1 MNEINDIHK
10 NGAINQ
16 EKPGLLL
23 VSDII
28 PDNLNILPL
37 HSRPLFPGLTLPL
50 TFTGEKF
57 IHEIQF
63 AIEKDKNFMGVV
75 FTKNNNP
82 EEEKKVELYDV
93 GTLIK
98 IIKIIQ
104 ISEDTAHLIIQSISR
119 FKKIREIH
127 HPEFIR
133 WTIKAIREDEVELTD
148 MLKAYTLSIMSTV
161 KELISLNPLMKEQLK
176 MVLSQI
182 SYEQPGLAMDLIA
195 QMLSA
200 DPHELQEI
208 LETFDLHKRAEKL
221 LFLLRKEIELT
232 QLQDKIQKQINEKI
246 TKQQKEFFLREQLK
260 AIKKELGLEKD
271 DKTAEIE
278 KFEQKIKSLKL
289 PQEAQQVIEEELEK
303 LRILEPISAEFN
315 VTRTYLTVLT
325 NLPWGKYSQ
334 DNLDIQKAREI
345 LDRDHYGLEDVKQRI
360 LEVISTI
367 IKRGKVA
374 GSILCLVGPPGVGK
388 TSVGRSIA
396 NALDR
401 KFYRFSVGG
410 MRDEAE
416 IKGHRRTYIG
426 AMPGK
431 IIQSLKRT
439 GTSNPVIMLD
449 EIDKIGIS
457 YQGDPASALLEV
469 LDPEQNHAFLDH
481 YLDVH
486 YDLSN
491 ILFITTA
498 NQLDTIPLPLLDRM
512 EIIKL
517 PGYIL
522 EDKVEIAKKYLI
534 PKQRKEHGLISRDI
548 IITEGAIKRI
558 AGEYAREA
566 GVRNLENQI
575 KKIMRK
581 TTLMQAE
588 KGVQK
593 VIVNRNNLEEFLGIP
608 LYKTEQ
614 LYKKKRPG
622 VVLGLAW
629 TPLGGTT
636 LYIEATAIL
645 SKTPGFQQ
653 TGQLGKVM
661 QESSLIAYSYV
672 RSFIDK
678 HHHEKSIKSFFSRN
692 YIHLH
697 VPAGATPKD
706 GPSAGITM
714 ALALYS
720 LALNKPIRQ
729 DIAMTGELSLTGK
742 ILPIGG
748 VKEKTIAAQRVG
760 IREIILPAEN
770 RADFEELNLKIKEGI
785 HKVHFLEYFEELL
798 PIVFAKPPLRE

>member
-1 MNEINDIHK
+1 MKEFDINTPPDK
-10 NGAINQ
+10 DKQ
-16 EKPGLLL
+16 GLLL

-37 HSRPLFPGLTLPL
+37 YSRPVFPGITLPI
-50 TFTGEKF
+50 TFNGES
-57 IHEIQF
+57 HAEEIRY
-63 AIEKDKNFMGVV
+63 AIEKDSNFLGVSLVKNSEQQKNGV
-75 FTKNNNP
+75 FRLHETGSI
-82 EEEKKVELYDV
+82 L
-93 GTLIK
+93 K
-98 IIKIIQ
+98 IIKIIH
-104 ISEDTAHLIIQSISR
+104 IADDSAHLIVQAISR
-119 FKKIREIH
+119 FKKVREIR
-127 HPEFIR
+127 HPDFTR
-133 WTIKAIREDEVELTD
+133 WTVTPIRDDDSELSDT
-148 MLKAYTLSIMSTV
+148 LKAYTLSVMTNV

-176 MVLSQI
+176 IVLSQI
-182 SYEQPGLAMDLIA
+182 SYEKPGLVMDLIA

-200 DPHELQEI
+200 DASELQEI
-208 LETFDLHKRAEKL
+208 LETYDLNRRAEKL
-221 LFLLRKEIELT
+221 LLLLRKEIELA
-232 QLQDKIQKQINEKI
+232 QLQEKIQKQIDEKI
-246 TKQQKEFFLREQLK
+246 NRQQKEFFLREQLK

-278 KFEQKIKSLKL
+278 KKIKSLTL
-289 PQEAQQVIEEELEK
+289 PAETLQVIQEELDK
-303 LRILEPISAEFN
+303 LRILEPASAEFH
-315 VTRTYLTVLT
+315 VTRTYLTTLT
-325 NLPWGKYSQ
+325 ELPWGLYSR
-334 DNLDIQKAREI
+334 DNMDIKKAREI
-345 LDRDHYGLEDVKQRI
+345 LDKEHFGLEDVKQRI

-367 IKRGKVA
+367 IKRGRVA

-396 NALDR
+396 NALNR

-469 LDPEQNHAFLDH
+469 LDPEQNQSFLDH
-481 YLDVH
+481 YLDVR

-498 NQLDTIPLPLLDRM
+498 NQLDTIPSPLLDRM

-522 EDKVEIAKKYLI
+522 EDKVEIAKKFLI
-534 PKQRKEHGLISRDI
+534 PKQRKEHGLLTKDVSISD
-548 IITEGAIKRI
+548 GAIKRI
-558 AGEYAREA
+558 AGQYAREA

-575 KKIMRK
+575 KKIMRQ
-581 TTLMQAE
+581 TTLLQTE
-588 KGVQK
+588 KGIHKVRVNQK
-593 VIVNRNNLEEFLGIP
+593 NLEEFLGKPI
-608 LYKTEQ
+608 YKTEQ
-614 LYKKKRPG
+614 LYTRQKPG
-622 VVLGLAW
+622 IVLGLAW

-636 LYIEATAIL
+636 LYVEASSVM
-645 SKTPGFQQ
+645 SKSAGFQQ

-661 QESSLIAYSYV
+661 QESSHIAYSYV
-672 RSFIDK
+672 RSYIDK
-678 HHHEKSIKSFFSRN
+678 HHHEKSVKTFFREN
-692 YIHLH
+692 HIHLH

-720 LALNKPIRQ
+720 LALNKVVRR

-748 VKEKTIAAQRVG
+748 VKEKTIAARRVG
-760 IREIILPAEN
+760 LRELILPSEN
-770 RADFEELNLKIKEGI
+770 RPDYEDLNPKITEGI
-785 HKVHFLEYFEELL
+785 DKVHFVDYFEEVI
-798 PIVFAKPPLRE
+798 PIAFPDLQKE

>member
-1 MNEINDIHK
+1 MKENDINANTDK
-10 NGAINQ
+10 DQ
-16 EKPGLLL
+16 KGLLL

-37 HSRPLFPGLTLPL
+37 YNRPVFPGITLPI
-50 TFTGEKF
+50 TFNGQSHVE
-57 IHEIQF
+57 EIRF
-63 AIEKDKNFMGVV
+63 AIEKDSNFLGVSLV
-75 FTKNNNP
+75 KHTDSQKHENLHLH
-82 EEEKKVELYDV
+82 ETGSIL
-93 GTLIK
+93 K

-104 ISEDTAHLIIQSISR
+104 MTDDSAHLIVQAISR
-119 FKKIREIH
+119 FKKVREIH
-127 HPEFIR
+127 HPVFTR
-133 WTIKAIREDEVELTD
+133 WTVTPIQDIEDKMSD
-148 MLKAYTLSIMSTV
+148 SLKAYTLSVMTNV
-161 KELISLNPLMKEQLK
+161 KELIALNPLMKEQLK

-182 SYEQPGLAMDLIA
+182 SYDNPGLVMDLIA

-200 DPHELQEI
+200 EASELQEI
-208 LETFDLHKRAEKL
+208 LETFDLNLRAEKL
-221 LFLLRKEIELT
+221 LLLLRKEIELA
-232 QLQDKIQKQINEKI
+232 QLQEKIQKQIDEKI
-246 TKQQKEFFLREQLK
+246 NKQQKEFFLREQLK

-278 KFEQKIKSLKL
+278 KIEEKIKSLTL
-289 PQEAQQVIEEELEK
+289 SAEALQVVQEELDK
-303 LRILEPISAEFN
+303 LRILEPASAEFH
-315 VTRTYLTVLT
+315 VTRTYLTTLT
-325 NLPWGKYSQ
+325 DLPWGFYSQ
-334 DNLDIQKAREI
+334 DNLDIHKAREI
-345 LDRDHYGLEDVKQRI
+345 LDKEHFGLEDVKQRI

-367 IKRGKVA
+367 IKRGRVA

-469 LDPEQNHAFLDH
+469 LDPEQNQSFLDH
-481 YLDVH
+481 YLDVR

-498 NQLDTIPLPLLDRM
+498 NQLDTIPSPLLDRM

-522 EDKVEIAKKYLI
+522 EDKVEIAKKFLI
-534 PKQRKEHGLISRDI
+534 PKQRKEHGLLTKDISI
-548 IITEGAIKRI
+548 SNGAIKRI
-558 AGEYAREA
+558 AGQYAREA

-575 KKIMRK
+575 KKIMRQ
-581 TTLMQAE
+581 TTLLQAE
-588 KGVQK
+588 KGNHKVQ
-593 VIVNRNNLEEFLGIP
+593 VNQKNLEEFLGKPI
-608 LYKTEQ
+608 YKTEQ
-614 LYKKKRPG
+614 LYTKQKPG
-622 VVLGLAW
+622 IVLGLAW

-636 LYIEATAIL
+636 LYVEASSVI
-645 SKTPGFQQ
+645 SKSAGFQQ

-661 QESSLIAYSYV
+661 QESSHIAYSYV
-672 RSFIDK
+672 RSYIDK
-678 HHHEKSIKSFFSRN
+678 HHHKKSVKTFFREN
-692 YIHLH
+692 HIHLH

-720 LALNKPIRQ
+720 LALNKSVRR

-748 VKEKTIAAQRVG
+748 VKEKTIAARRVG
-760 IREIILPAEN
+760 IRELILPSEN
-770 RADFEELNLKIKEGI
+770 RPDYEDLNPKITEGI
-785 HKVHFLEYFEELL
+785 YKVHFVDYFEDLI
-798 PIVFAKPPLRE
+798 PIVFPGLQKE

>member
-1 MNEINDIHK
+1 MNNNKSSSDAGI
-10 NGAINQ
+10 
-16 EKPGLLL
+16 LL

-37 HSRPLFPGLTLPL
+37 YSRPLFPGITLPL
-50 TFTGEKF
+50 SFNGEEYVEEIKYALDNDNSFFGVSLVRSISNDETKKDRLSETGT
-57 IHEIQF
+57 I
-63 AIEKDKNFMGVV
+63 
-75 FTKNNNP
+75 
-82 EEEKKVELYDV
+82 L
-93 GTLIK
+93 K

-104 ISEDTAHLIIQSISR
+104 VTQNTVHLIVQGYSR
-119 FKKIREIH
+119 FKKIREVH
-127 HPEFIR
+127 HPDFRR
-133 WTIKAIREDEVELTD
+133 WTVSTLRDDSVDMTD
-148 MLKAYTLSIMSTV
+148 TLKAYTLSVMSTV
-161 KELISLNPLMKEQLK
+161 KELISLNPLMQEQLK
-176 MVLSQI
+176 MVLSQL
-182 SYEQPGLAMDLIA
+182 SYENPGLIMDLIA

-200 DPHELQEI
+200 EPEKLQEI
-208 LETFDLHKRAEKL
+208 LETIDLIPRAEKL
-221 LFLLRKEIELT
+221 LLLLRKEIELA
-232 QLQDKIQKQINEKI
+232 QLQEKIQKQIDDKI
-246 TKQQKEFFLREQLK
+246 SRRQKEFFLQEQLK

-271 DKTAEIE
+271 DKSAEIDKLEE
-278 KFEQKIKSLKL
+278 KIAKL
-289 PQEAQQVIEEELEK
+289 NLSPEARQVINEEMEK
-303 LRILEPISAEFN
+303 LRILEPVSAEFH

-325 NLPWGKYSQ
+325 DLPWGIYSR
-334 DNLDIQKAREI
+334 DNLNIHKAREI
-345 LDRDHYGLEDVKQRI
+345 LDNEHYGLEDVKQRI

-396 NALDR
+396 NALGR
-401 KFYRFSVGG
+401 QFYRFSVGG

-481 YLDVH
+481 YLDVR

-498 NQLDTIPLPLLDRM
+498 NQLDTIPSPLLDRM

-522 EDKVEIAKKYLI
+522 EDKIEIAKKYLI
-534 PKQRKEHGLISRDI
+534 PKQRKEHGLLSREVTISNA
-548 IITEGAIKRI
+548 AIKRI

-566 GVRNLENQI
+566 GVRNMENQI
-575 KKIMRK
+575 KKIMRQI
-581 TTLMQAE
+581 TLLQAE
-588 KGVQK
+588 KGTKTVT
-593 VIVNRNNLEEFLGIP
+593 VTGRNLEVYLGNPIF
-608 LYKTEQ
+608 KTEQ

-622 VVLGLAW
+622 IVLGLAW

-636 LYIEATAIL
+636 LYIEASAVMTKSA
-645 SKTPGFQQ
+645 GFQQ

-661 QESSLIAYSYV
+661 QESSYIAYSFI
-672 RSFIDK
+672 RSLLDK
-678 HHHEKSIKSFFSRN
+678 SDYKDPVKSFFNSN
-692 YIHLH
+692 HIHLH

-720 LALNKPIRQ
+720 LALGKPVRD

-748 VKEKTIAAQRVG
+748 IKEKAIAAQRVG
-760 IREIILPAEN
+760 IRELILPIEN
-770 RADFEELNLKIKEGI
+770 KPDYDDLSDKIKAGI
-785 HKVHFLEYFEELL
+785 KKVHFVDYFEDALQ
-798 PIVFAKPPLRE
+798 IAF

>member
-1 MNEINDIHK
+1 MKDKKASTNAGIM
-10 NGAINQ
+10 
-16 EKPGLLL
+16 L

-37 HSRPLFPGLTLPL
+37 YSRPLFPGITLPL
-50 TFTGEKF
+50 SFNGEEYVE
-57 IHEIQF
+57 EIKY
-63 AIEKDKNFMGVV
+63 ALEKDNSFFGVSFV
-75 FTKNNNP
+75 HFKNNDNA
-82 EEEKKVELYDV
+82 KKDTLSDT
-93 GTLIK
+93 GTILK

-104 ISEDTAHLIIQSISR
+104 ITQDTVHLIVQGHSR
-119 FKKIREIH
+119 FKKIREVH
-127 HPEFIR
+127 HTGFRR
-133 WTIKAIREDEVELTD
+133 WTVSILRDNSVEMTD
-148 MLKAYTLSIMSTV
+148 SLKAYTLSVMSAV
-161 KELISLNPLMKEQLK
+161 KELISLNPLMQEQLK
-176 MVLSQI
+176 MVLSQL
-182 SYEQPGLAMDLIA
+182 SYENPGLIMDLIA

-200 DPHELQEI
+200 EPEKLQEI
-208 LETFDLHKRAEKL
+208 LETIDLIPRAEKL
-221 LFLLRKEIELT
+221 LLLLRKEIELA
-232 QLQDKIQKQINEKI
+232 QLQEKIQKQIDDKI
-246 TKQQKEFFLREQLK
+246 SKRQKEFFLQEQLK

-271 DKTAEIE
+271 DKTAELE
-278 KFEQKIKSLKL
+278 KFEEKIAILNL
-289 PQEAQQVIEEELEK
+289 PTETRQVINEEMEK
-303 LRILEPISAEFN
+303 LRILEPASAEFH

-325 NLPWGKYSQ
+325 DLPWGIYSQ
-334 DNLDIQKAREI
+334 DNLNIHKAREI
-345 LDRDHYGLEDVKQRI
+345 LDNEHYGLEDVKQRI

-439 GTSNPVIMLD
+439 ETSNPVIMLD

-481 YLDVH
+481 YLDVR

-498 NQLDTIPLPLLDRM
+498 NQLDTIPSPLLDRM

-522 EDKVEIAKKYLI
+522 EDKIEIAKKYLI
-534 PKQRKEHGLISRDI
+534 PKQRKEHGLLSREINISSS
-548 IITEGAIKRI
+548 AIKRI

-566 GVRNLENQI
+566 GVRTMEKQI
-575 KKIMRK
+575 KKIMRHV
-581 TTLMQAE
+581 TLIQAE
-588 KGVQK
+588 TEIAK
-593 VIVNRNNLEEFLGIP
+593 VNITGKNLEEYLGNPIF
-608 LYKTEQ
+608 KTEQ

-622 VVLGLAW
+622 IVLGLAW

-636 LYIEATAIL
+636 LYIEASSVL
-645 SKTPGFQQ
+645 SKSAGFQQ

-661 QESSLIAYSYV
+661 QESSFIAYSFI
-672 RSFIDK
+672 RSLIDK
-678 HHHEKSIKSFFSRN
+678 STYSDNIKSFFN
-692 YIHLH
+692 NNHIHLH

-714 ALALYS
+714 ALALLS
-720 LALNKPIRQ
+720 LALDKPVRE
-729 DIAMTGELSLTGK
+729 DLAMTGELSLTGK

-748 VKEKTIAAQRVG
+748 IKEKTIAAQRVG
-760 IREIILPAEN
+760 IGELILPADN
-770 RADFEELNLKIKEGI
+770 KPDYDELNDKIKAGI
-785 HKVHFLEYFEELL
+785 KKVHFVDYFEDVLQ
-798 PIVFAKPPLRE
+798 IAF

>member
-1 MNEINDIHK
+1 MKDPKTDESFQTK
-10 NGAINQ
+10 
-16 EKPGLLL
+16 KPGLML

-37 HSRPLFPGLTLPL
+37 YSRPIFPGITLPV
-50 TFTGEKF
+50 TFEGQKHVE
-57 IHEIQF
+57 EIRY
-63 AIEKDKNFMGVV
+63 AIDKDNYFLGVTLV
-75 FTKNNNP
+75 RNT
-82 EEEKKVELYDV
+82 EEEKYSSSDLHPI
-93 GTLIK
+93 GTIIK

-104 ISEDTAHLIIQSISR
+104 ITDDTAQLIVQANTR
-119 FKKIREIH
+119 FKKVREVH
-127 HPEFIR
+127 HPEFTR
-133 WTIKAIREDEVELTD
+133 WTISAIREDEAELTD
-148 MLKAYTLSIMSTV
+148 TLKAYTLSVMSSV
-161 KELISLNPLMKEQLK
+161 KELISLNPIMQEQLK
-176 MVLSQI
+176 MVLSRI
-182 SYEQPGLAMDLIA
+182 SYDRPGLVMDLIA

-200 DPHELQEI
+200 EASKLQEI
-208 LETFDLHKRAEKL
+208 LETIDLNQRAEKL
-221 LFLLRKEIELT
+221 LLLLRKEIELA
-232 QLQDKIQKQINEKI
+232 QLQEKIQKQIDEKI
-246 TKQQKEFFLREQLK
+246 SKRQKEFFLHEQLK

-278 KFEQKIKSLKL
+278 KIEDKIKALTL
-289 PQEAQQVIEEELEK
+289 TPEARQVIDEELEK
-303 LRILEPISAEFN
+303 MRVLEPVSAEFH

-325 NLPWGKYSQ
+325 DLPWGKFSQ
-334 DNLDIQKAREI
+334 DNLDINRARQI

-396 NALDR
+396 NALNR
-401 KFYRFSVGG
+401 QFYRFSVGG

-449 EIDKIGIS
+449 EIDKIGGS

-469 LDPEQNHAFLDH
+469 LDPEQNQSFLDH
-481 YLDVH
+481 YLDVR

-498 NQLDTIPLPLLDRM
+498 NQLDTIPSPLLDRM

-534 PKQRKEHGLISRDI
+534 PRQRKEHGLLARDVSIS
-548 IITEGAIKRI
+548 EGAIKRI
-558 AGEYAREA
+558 ASQYAREA
-566 GVRNLENQI
+566 GVRTMENQI

-581 TTLMQAE
+581 TTLLQAE
-588 KGVQK
+588 GDVRK
-593 VIVNRNNLEEFLGIP
+593 VNVNQRNLEEYLGKP
-608 LYKTEQ
+608 VFKTEQ

-622 VVLGLAW
+622 IVLGLAW

-636 LYIEATAIL
+636 LYIEASSVI
-645 SKTPGFQQ
+645 SKSPGFQQ

-661 QESSLIAYSYV
+661 QESSHIAYSYV
-672 RSFIDK
+672 RSYIDK
-678 HHHEKSIKSFFSRN
+678 QNHAKPVKSFFREN
-692 YIHLH
+692 HIHLH

-720 LALNKPIRQ
+720 LALNQAVRQ
-729 DIAMTGELSLTGK
+729 NIAMTGELSLTGK
-742 ILPIGG
+742 ILPVGG
-748 VKEKTIAAQRVG
+748 IKEKAIAAQRVG
-760 IREIILPAEN
+760 IGELILPSEN
-770 RADFEELNLKIKEGI
+770 KADYNDLNSKIKSGI
-785 HKVHFLEYFEELL
+785 EKVHFVEYFEDLL
-798 PIVFAKPPLRE
+798 PIALPKKKSG